1 MDVFQALLKTMPGL
15 QQGQWRKR
23 LTRKKSSER
32 KMIYAVFL
40 MMFTS
45 FLCMMPC
52 VASMAMAMWA

>member
-1 MDVFQALLKTMPGL
+1 MDVFQALLKTMPEL

-40 MMFTS
+40 SVMFTS
-45 FLCMMPC
+45 FLY
-52 VASMAMAMWA
+52 

>member
-32 KMIYAVFL
+32 KMIY
-40 MMFTS
+40 
-45 FLCMMPC
+45 
-52 VASMAMAMWA
+52 